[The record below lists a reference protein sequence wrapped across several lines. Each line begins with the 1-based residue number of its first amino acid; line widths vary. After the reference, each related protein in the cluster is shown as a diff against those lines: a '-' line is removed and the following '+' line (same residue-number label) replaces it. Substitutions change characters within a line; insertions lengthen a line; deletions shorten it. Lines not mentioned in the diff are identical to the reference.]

1 MAPGSRVADSRPLPS
16 VSHTAHAGCLQAT
29 PRPRCMKGAVRAG
42 EPGVRACL
50 VGGRALDAAPRNGL
64 GGGRG
69 GGISSGGGRPHRHRP
84 PLSHLAPGSGAGG
97 RCFTSLPVAYRHR
110 RRPVLTRPSLLQRT
124 PTHHPPPPPYP
135 RPVLPSTQPTRLRND
150 AAHLLPTSLPPTQP
164 PRPLPRPR
172 SRHPPPPRA
181 CRACARG
188 QQAGAN
194 ASRPG
199 AGTPFPPPHVTPAHG
214 SGRGGGRGHRQAG
227 SSSPRRGQ
235 RGRRGGQRTPP
246 PLLPHA
252 RRGGV
257 RARRRG
263 TPAGGGCDTR
273 NARRRPNHCGEGGG
287 GRVGRGRAAVATY
300 RCCRH
305 RYRRRSPHHHRRP
318 PPPPLLSLPLPLQLQ
333 PPPLPQ
339 PPTAATIAAAACT
352 RQHSSAARH
361 CWARTAAEG
370 RFAVAEN
377 GGSGGGRQFMSRD
390 GKKTA
395 EVRGGEGGGLERG
408 ASGCSRLAPG
418 EARGAMRMLF
428 SLSFTGERMGA
439 RAEAQC
445 SIFSVGISY

>member
-1 MAPGSRVADSRPLPS
+1 
-16 VSHTAHAGCLQAT
+16 
-29 PRPRCMKGAVRAG
+29 MKGAVRAG

-124 PTHHPPPPPYP
+124 PTHHPPPPLPP
-135 RPVLPSTQPTRLRND
+135 SSTPVD
-150 AAHLLPTSLPPTQP
+150 AANPVTE
-164 PRPLPRPR
+164 RRR
-172 SRHPPPPRA
+172 PPPPDVSPSHAAPSTPPPPPFPPPPTPPCLPCVRPWPTGR
-181 CRACARG
+181 CQRI
-188 QQAGAN
+188 QAGSGN
-194 ASRPG
+194 PL
-199 AGTPFPPPHVTPAHG
+199 PPPHVTPAHG